1 MRTSRCGRQRKTRTV
16 GLYAD
21 FKRAGADVVSLV
33 QQFKSLRFKEF
44 KGTVIDK
51 DPPSDPMDKDRHL
64 IDCVSY
70 ILLDDPRFIDQRGGL
85 STFEPIHPSLA
96 Y

>member
-1 MRTSRCGRQRKTRTV
+1 MRACG
-16 GLYAD
+16 D
-21 FKRAGADVVSLV
+21 NDILV

-44 KGTVIDK
+44 KGAVIDK

-70 ILLDDPRFIDQRGGL
+70 ILLDSPRFIDP
-85 STFEPIHPSLA
+85 SAEWPEFNPIYPSLA
-96 Y
+96 YQTD

>member
-1 MRTSRCGRQRKTRTV
+1 MPSTWLHIVREDQKSNELRRRRSTV
-16 GLYAD
+16 A
-21 FKRAGADVVSLV
+21 
-33 QQFKSLRFKEF
+33 
-44 KGTVIDK
+44 
-51 DPPSDPMDKDRHL
+51 SDPMDKDRRL

-85 STFEPIHPSLA
+85 STFEPIYPSLA

>member
-1 MRTSRCGRQRKTRTV
+1 MN
-16 GLYAD
+16 
-21 FKRAGADVVSLV
+21 
-33 QQFKSLRFKEF
+33 SLRFKEF

-70 ILLDDPRFIDQRGGL
+70 ILLDDPRSIDQRGGL
-85 STFEPIHPSLA
+85 STFERIYRNLA